1 KRLGIPWKFSCQLI
15 VQPTEQNANHPKL
28 AYLIRQPL
36 ENKLRQQIDKWHDSS
51 FSSLIT
57 QKIQCQLEINQDL
70 FEWSDSND
78 ELLSSDNSHCA
89 SPALSTYSTP
99 LNEAKKPPLYSSANS
114 TKSCKPSLAFRTL
127 TGGGK
132 SYAMAAVLPNQRNS
146 SQTKATIRSLRT
158 ESGENSRY
166 EYKHCNALINL
177 EINESFF
184 LRVYYIN
191 GYFFFQQ
198 IYSFK

>member
-1 KRLGIPWKFSCQLI
+1 MKRLEIPWKHSRQLI
-15 VQPTEQNANHPKL
+15 VEPTEQNTNRPTL

-36 ENKLRQQIDKWHDSS
+36 ENKLRQQIDKWHDTS

-57 QKIQCQLEINQDL
+57 EKIQCQLEINQDL

-78 ELLSSDNSHCA
+78 GLVSNDNSHYA

-99 LNEAKKPPLYSSANS
+99 LNETKRPPLYSSVNS
-114 TKSCKPSLAFRTL
+114 TTSCKPSLSSRPL
-127 TGGGK
+127 TGRDK

-146 SQTKATIRSLRT
+146 SQTKSTMRSLRT

-166 EYKHCNALINL
+166 ECKHCNTLINL
-177 EINESFF
+177 EINE
-184 LRVYYIN
+184 
-191 GYFFFQQ
+191 
-198 IYSFK
+198 